1 MLSIPIPDAPVAFPG
16 NRDLPARAANRFK
29 PVQVAKNRRSKHG
42 RLSEGQGSGLGAT
55 GKSVFLLIVLG
66 QLYFEGS

>member
-1 MLSIPIPDAPVAFPG
+1 MLSIPVPDAPAAFPG
-16 NRDLPARAANRFK
+16 IAARRLRAANRFK
-29 PVQVAKNRRSKHG
+29 PVHVAKSRRGKYR

-66 QLYFEGS
+66 RLYFEGS